1 MNELY
6 VTFNGTEYEVT
17 YNPQSGY
24 YELELTAPQT
34 GGIYNADISF
44 TDLLGNEYTDDLD
57 VQIFEKEALKFNLN
71 KEFIWIFD
79 GYDFSVKDI
88 VEIFDYE
95 IIIDEETNGTSVI
108 NILKKTNAKA
118 KDIIV
123 VKKENELIY
132 WGIIEEI
139 SNEDGKQKYILSC
152 KYLTNLFDQ
161 NIILENESLIRTTGV
176 EDFIADA
183 ITNNFISN
191 TDTFVNKSFLQL
203 NVKTHTTKQ
212 TSVTNVENGIYN
224 LHTWMTNCTQN
235 YDIVYSFSIVN
246 KKLVIDIENKS
257 YNKILIDTKAMNI
270 SDYSEVFETDITAKV
285 VVLYDKVDGEENNG
299 IYTLYLKT
307 DRTTT
312 TNMNDENRA
321 EGKVETVYT
330 ENYEDASQLALDTIK
345 GNLYNHNI
353 SFNLLDKYIKIGTP
367 IAIKTKESLIYDT
380 YISSITMTKKRF
392 IKYQCGNIRINFI
405 EKLKKERKK

>member
-285 VVLYDKVDGEENNG
+285 VVLYDKVDDAEDSG

-405 EKLKKERKK
+405 EKLMKERK

>member
-235 YDIVYSFSIVN
+235 YDIVFSFSIVN

-285 VVLYDKVDGEENNG
+285 VVLYDKVDDVEDSG
-299 IYTLYLKT
+299 IYSLYLKT

-405 EKLKKERKK
+405 EKLMKERK

>member
-57 VQIFEKEALKFNLN
+57 VQIFEKEVLKFNLN

-285 VVLYDKVDGEENNG
+285 VVLYDKVDDVEDSG
-299 IYTLYLKT
+299 IYSLYLKT

-405 EKLKKERKK
+405 EKLMKERK

>member
-224 LHTWMTNCTQN
+224 LHTYMTNCTQN
-235 YDIVYSFSIVN
+235 YDIVYCFSIVN
-246 KKLVIDIENKS
+246 EKLVIDIENKS

-270 SDYSEVFETDITAKV
+270 SDYLEVFETDITAKV

-380 YISSITMTKKRF
+380 YISSITITKKRF

>member
-6 VTFNGTEYEVT
+6 ITFNGTEYEVN

-44 TDLLGNEYTDDLD
+44 TDILGNEYTDDLD
-57 VQIFEKEALKFNLN
+57 IQIFEKEVIKFNLN

-224 LHTWMTNCTQN
+224 LHTYMTNCTQK

-285 VVLYDKVDGEENNG
+285 VVLYDKVDDAEDSG

-405 EKLKKERKK
+405 EKLMKERK